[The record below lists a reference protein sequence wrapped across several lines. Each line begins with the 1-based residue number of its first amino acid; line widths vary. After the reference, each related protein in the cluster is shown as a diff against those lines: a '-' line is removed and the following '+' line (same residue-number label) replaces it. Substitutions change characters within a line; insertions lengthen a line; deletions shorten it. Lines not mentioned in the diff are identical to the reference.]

1 VRATAGLGDFVA
13 RARARGE
20 LVVQPRMGF
29 ADPQRM
35 REGLLATRDVD
46 ATTIGTITLD
56 SYTRV
61 GDLGAAAQALAAGEG
76 LNGYPIVTHPR
87 QVTGDMLAGVVSEDF
102 PVQVRHG
109 SARPLDII
117 AAMTGTRLTATE
129 GGPVSYCLP
138 YGRVPLRESV
148 RNWSRSCEL
157 LAGLEEFGLRP
168 HLETF
173 GGCMLGQLCP
183 PGELV
188 ALSLL
193 EALFFRAHGLRSV
206 SLSYAQQTHPGQD
219 AEALAA
225 LRRLA
230 AELLGPTGWHVVLYA
245 YMGVFPLTAA
255 GARALM
261 DDAAAL
267 AVRTG
272 TERLIVK
279 TVVESMRIPTVAE
292 NVQALLAAAGTAR
305 RTPRPLDGAGPVPEA
320 SPTEIYCE
328 ARAIVEAVLDLDDDI
343 DRALLEAFD
352 RGILDIPYCLH
363 PDNRGRTS
371 SFIDDSGR
379 LRWAETGGLPVRPSV
394 PFGKS
399 PTVTSSDLQAALTYV
414 SRKYDGQAYE
424 PCGPTYLEQQEE
436 QHPALGRAA
445 AAGAPSQG
453 PGSGGRPS
461 VPVHRTNAG
470 GTHRGTAGAD
480 GDAVRLPSGD
490 VPWTGTSETDARG
503 M

>member
-1 VRATAGLGDFVA
+1 VSTVTGLGEFVA
-13 RARARGE
+13 RARDRGE

-29 ADPQRM
+29 ADPERM

-61 GDLGAAAQALAAGEG
+61 GDLRAAEEALAAGES
-76 LNGYPIVTHPR
+76 LNGYPIVTHSP
-87 QVTGDMLAGVVSEDF
+87 QTTEQLLSGLVSEDF

-109 SARPLDII
+109 SARPLDIF
-117 AAMTGTRLTATE
+117 AALTRSRLTATE

-148 RNWSRSCEL
+148 ENWSRSCEL
-157 LAGLEEFGLRP
+157 FARLGDLGLRP

-188 ALSLL
+188 ALSVL
-193 EALFFRAHGLRSV
+193 EALFFRAHGLRSI

-225 LRRLA
+225 LRHLA
-230 AELLGPTGWHVVLYA
+230 AELLGPIDWHIVLYA
-245 YMGVFPLTAA
+245 YMGVFPLTGSGA
-255 GARALM
+255 GALM

-279 TVVESMRIPTVAE
+279 TVVESLRIPTIAE
-292 NVQALLAAAGTAR
+292 NVRSLRAAAATAR
-305 RTPRPLDGAGPVPEA
+305 RVPRPIGAGLPDPA
-320 SPTEIYCE
+320 GPSPQTEVYCE
-328 ARAIVEAVLDLDDDI
+328 ARAIVDAVLDLDADPGN
-343 DRALLEAFD
+343 ALLKAFD

-371 SFIDDSGR
+371 SYIDDSGR
-379 LRWAETGGLPVRPSV
+379 LRWAETGDLPVPSCAA
-394 PFGKS
+394 GQKNK
-399 PTVTSSDLQAALTYV
+399 TVTSSEFQEALTYV
-414 SRKYDGQAYE
+414 SRKYDAQA
-424 PCGPTYLEQQEE
+424 CDTHRTVYLEHRAE
-436 QHPALGRAA
+436 QHPLP
-445 AAGAPSQG
+445 APG
-453 PGSGGRPS
+453 K
-461 VPVHRTNAG
+461 RTDP
-470 GTHRGTAGAD
+470 RGT
-480 GDAVRLPSGD
+480 
-490 VPWTGTSETDARG
+490 
-503 M
+503 